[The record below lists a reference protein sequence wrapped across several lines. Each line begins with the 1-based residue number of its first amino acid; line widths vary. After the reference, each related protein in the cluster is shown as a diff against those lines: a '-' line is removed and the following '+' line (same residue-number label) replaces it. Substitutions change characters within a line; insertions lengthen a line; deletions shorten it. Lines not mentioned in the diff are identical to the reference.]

1 MNPSE
6 EFYRRLAENMS
17 DLVALHSP
25 DGRYK
30 WVSPSSTR
38 TLGYSPEEL
47 IGTDPYLLFH
57 PDDQF
62 SIRNDTHVKA
72 LKGDG
77 NILIR
82 YRIRHADGH
91 YIWFETLTQPIKNE
105 DGLVVELHTTS
116 RDVTEQQDLEEVLS
130 RNEAVYRTSLES
142 LVEGIVVL
150 NASGEIVTIN
160 SQASVILPFLD
171 AKNCQ
176 ESLEG
181 LIDKFIYPS
190 GDRCPPAEFP
200 SSLTLKTGK
209 SYTQVLLGIPSAQNQ
224 KTQWISFNSRP
235 VLSEIPP
242 TPEAP
247 AVIIS
252 CSDVTDRI
260 EREDLL
266 KLWSTVFQ
274 YSSESIVIINE
285 LGVIIDLNKS
295 FELLTKS
302 DQSTW
307 IGKSAETITANSPS
321 ETIFRS
327 EIWPELEESGQW
339 TGEFWLRDKKGAIQT
354 TWASVTRVD
363 QSEITTNH
371 FILSMSD
378 FNERKTQEELLR
390 HNAGHDALT
399 GLPNRLLLA
408 DRFKVAINTASRNN
422 QRFGCFFL
430 DLDKFKPVNDL
441 YGHAVGDRVLQ
452 IIAHRMESI
461 VRSIDTAT
469 RIGGDEFILIIQG
482 LDTVE
487 EYINLAER
495 LVREISIPIDIGS
508 CLLYV
513 GASVGIAIYPDHG
526 SSIEQLLSA
535 SDAAMYE
542 AKSKDLDIYIAKEV

>member
-160 SQASVILPFLD
+160 SQATVILPFLD

>member
-116 RDVTEQQDLEEVLS
+116 RDVTEQKDLEDVLS

-160 SQASVILPFLD
+160 SQATVILPFLD
-171 AKNCQ
+171 EKKCQ

-190 GDRCPPAEFP
+190 GDRCPPSEFP

-209 SYTQVLLGIPSAQNQ
+209 SYTQVLLGVPSEQNQ

-242 TPEAP
+242 TPESP
-247 AVIIS
+247 AAVIS

-302 DQSTW
+302 DKTSW
-307 IGKSAETITANSPS
+307 IGKSAETITVNSPS
-321 ETIFRS
+321 ETIFGS
-327 EIWPELEESGQW
+327 EIWSELEESGQW

-363 QSEITTNH
+363 QSDITTNH

-378 FNERKTQEELLR
+378 FNERKSQEELLR

-408 DRFKVAINTASRNN
+408 DRFKIAISTASRNN

-461 VRSIDTAT
+461 VRSIDTVT

-482 LDTVE
+482 LNTVD

-508 CLLYV
+508 RLLYV

-526 SSIEQLLSA
+526 RSIEQLLSA

-542 AKSKDLDIYIAKEV
+542 AKSKDLDIYTANEV

>member
-160 SQASVILPFLD
+160 SQATVILPFLD
-171 AKNCQ
+171 AKKCQ

-190 GDRCPPAEFP
+190 GDRCPPSEFP

-209 SYTQVLLGIPSAQNQ
+209 SYTQVLLGVPSAQNQ

-242 TPEAP
+242 TPESP

-302 DQSTW
+302 DQSSW
-307 IGKSAETITANSPS
+307 IGKSAETITVNSPS
-321 ETIFRS
+321 ETIFGS
-327 EIWPELEESGQW
+327 EIWSELEESGQW

-354 TWASVTRVD
+354 TWASVTRVY

-378 FNERKTQEELLR
+378 FNERKSQEELLR

-408 DRFKVAINTASRNN
+408 DRFKIAISTASRNN

-461 VRSIDTAT
+461 VRSIDTVT

-482 LDTVE
+482 LNTVD

-542 AKSKDLDIYIAKEV
+542 AKSKDLDIYTAKEV

>member
-142 LVEGIVVL
+142 LVEGIIVL

-160 SQASVILPFLD
+160 SQATVILPFLD
-171 AKNCQ
+171 AKKCQ

-190 GDRCPPAEFP
+190 GDRCPPSEFP

-209 SYTQVLLGIPSAQNQ
+209 SYTQVLLGVPSAQNQ

-242 TPEAP
+242 TPESP

-302 DQSTW
+302 DQSSW
-307 IGKSAETITANSPS
+307 IGKSAETITVNSPS
-321 ETIFRS
+321 ETIFGS
-327 EIWPELEESGQW
+327 EIWSELEESGQW

-378 FNERKTQEELLR
+378 FNERKSQEELLR

-408 DRFKVAINTASRNN
+408 DRFKIAISTASRNN

-461 VRSIDTAT
+461 VRSIDTVT

-482 LDTVE
+482 LNTVD

-542 AKSKDLDIYIAKEV
+542 AKSKDLDIYTAKEV

>member
-160 SQASVILPFLD
+160 SQATVILPFLD
-171 AKNCQ
+171 AKKCQ

-190 GDRCPPAEFP
+190 GDRCPPSEFP

-209 SYTQVLLGIPSAQNQ
+209 SYTQVLLGVPSAQNQ

-235 VLSEIPP
+235 VLGEIPP
-242 TPEAP
+242 TPESP

-302 DQSTW
+302 DQSSW
-307 IGKSAETITANSPS
+307 IGKSAETITVNSPS
-321 ETIFRS
+321 ETIFGS
-327 EIWPELEESGQW
+327 EIWSELEESGQW

-378 FNERKTQEELLR
+378 FNERKSQEELLR

-408 DRFKVAINTASRNN
+408 DRFKVAISTASRNN

-461 VRSIDTAT
+461 VRSIDTVT

-482 LDTVE
+482 LNTVD

-542 AKSKDLDIYIAKEV
+542 AKSKDLDIYTAKEV